1 MPRKLSGGSGIAW
14 VDRDKT
20 LKAIKEAVE
29 EVKKLGA
36 AEVWLFGSWAW
47 GTPTPSSDVD
57 ILIIAPGLPKT
68 L

>member
-1 MPRKLSGGSGIAW
+1 